1 MSNIFN
7 KLSTPKPVK
16 SNKKD
21 FSVIYPKD
29 IDQSEL
35 FDLIKDFDELGKE
48 NKKLT
53 TKVNGI
59 KEKLRKIG
67 LDEYLNKYQEDGENP
82 GSILIEAKSSKN
94 EDDFDFDDIDT
105 DDSGTNIGQYLFVPQ
120 DRYITIK
127 TEKEANDITD
137 KYGDIIDR
145 SILYSID
152 PKMLD
157 KYASVISELIENSD
171 DIEHE
176 DKGKLFISTETYSIK
191 KGTIDNLNLSKD
203 EDIKDV
209 FESIKPVVSIKDA
222 KIIKS

>member
-82 GSILIEAKSSKN
+82 GSILIEARSSKN
-94 EDDFDFDDIDT
+94 DDDFDT

-145 SILYSID
+145 NILYSID

-157 KYASVISELIENSD
+157 KYARVISELIENSD

-191 KGTIDNLNLSKD
+191 KGTIDNLNLSKG